1 MHKYFVYVCYSGCAG
16 QLVVLLVRGRHFFH
30 ALVIKIPCLGNKITR
45 VGNKITRVGNKIGR
59 QFKVA
64 FQDMRLMR
72 VTLRASVLF
81 DWESARESIVVYR
94 FAKISHGVLKE
105 EGIHIAVA
113 PIYG

>member
-1 MHKYFVYVCYSGCAG
+1 
-16 QLVVLLVRGRHFFH
+16 
-30 ALVIKIPCLGNKITR
+30 
-45 VGNKITRVGNKIGR
+45 
-59 QFKVA
+59 
-64 FQDMRLMR
+64 MR

-94 FAKISHGVLKE
+94 FAKISQGVLKE